1 MLLLLQQL
9 VIEGHAGGHELG
21 YSSLDDLLGQFRVLK
36 LVAHGNL
43 VSGTHQSRQIG
54 LEGVVREPRHRYS
67 PRGGTG
73 TLREHDSQHLAG
85 RQGVISVCLIK
96 IAAPEQQH
104 SLGVLRLHGEEL
116 LHHRCLGRFLLC
128 HRSSLLNQANLTK
141 IPVITTLHPPSTNP
155 RQAFH

>member
-9 VIEGHAGGHELG
+9 VVEGHAGGHELG

-43 VSGTHQSRQIG
+43 VSGTNQSRQIG
-54 LEGVVREPRHRYS
+54 LEGVVRESRHWYS
-67 PRGGTG
+67 PGSGTG

-85 RQGVISVCLIK
+85 RQRIVSVCLIK

-128 HRSSLLNQANLTK
+128 HFVFLLYHGKNTEF
-141 IPVITTLHPPSTNP
+141 IRI
-155 RQAFH
+155 